1 MTKQPQ
7 RLLIIGGSDAGIS
20 CGLRVKELDASTQV
34 TILLQDQFPN
44 LSICGIPYVIG
55 GEVTPWQNLAHRSLA
70 TLQSTG
76 INFVMNTTVSEI
88 HATDHQVVATHTD
101 THQTEVYEYD
111 QLLVGTGARPLV
123 PAIDGLEAAHERIR
137 VLHTMADFF
146 AIEALLSQPT
156 MKRVAILGSG
166 YIGLEMAE
174 ALWHR
179 NLAVTIFQRG
189 IEVLST
195 LDDDLGKIVHQ
206 ELLAHDIEVITD
218 ANVSKISPSATGI
231 SVQFGKEASQTADF
245 DLLLV
250 VTGVTPNSELLEQ
263 AGALLDQHHAVQVDD
278 QMHTSLQDIWAAGD
292 LVATKHRLLKSA
304 YLPLGTTS
312 HKQGRVAGS
321 NIAGHPVAFQG
332 IVGTQVLKI
341 FDLVAARTGLTTQ
354 EARHAGFDSIDQ
366 VSVLDDHK
374 AYIPGSKPITIK
386 IIGDRNTGRLLGA
399 QLIGAYGSE
408 VAKRNDIYAVAIY
421 NGMSVAEVSDLDLSY
436 SPPLGSPWDAVQAAT
451 QAWEMH
457 KYY

>member
-1 MTKQPQ
+1 MTKQNQ

-20 CGLRVKELDASTQV
+20 CGLRVKELNANIQV

-44 LSICGIPYVIG
+44 LSICGIPYAIG

-70 TLQSTG
+70 TLQGTG
-76 INFVMNTTVSEI
+76 INFVMNTTVREI
-88 HATDHQVVATHTD
+88 RATAHQVVATHTD
-101 THQTEVYEYD
+101 THQTEVYQYD

-123 PAIDGLEAAHERIR
+123 PAITGLDVSHARIR
-137 VLHTMADFF
+137 VLHTMADYF
-146 AIEALLSQPT
+146 AIEELLSQPT

-174 ALWHR
+174 ALRHR
-179 NLAVTIFQRG
+179 NLEVTIFQRG
-189 IEVLST
+189 GEVLST
-195 LDDDLGKIVHQ
+195 LDGDLGKIVHQ
-206 ELLAHDIEVITD
+206 ELLAHDIEVITE
-218 ANVSKISPSATGI
+218 ASVSKISPRVAGI
-231 SVQFGKEASQTADF
+231 SVQFGKEEVRIADF

-263 AGALLDQHHAVQVDD
+263 AGATLDKHDAVQVDD
-278 QMHTSLQDIWAAGD
+278 QMHTSLKDVWAAGD
-292 LVATKHRLLKSA
+292 LVATKHRLLNST

-321 NIAGHPVAFQG
+321 NIAGHPAVFQG
-332 IVGTQVLKI
+332 VVGTQVLKI
-341 FDLVAARTGLTTQ
+341 FGLVAARTGLTTQ
-354 EARHAGFDSIDQ
+354 EARAAGFDPIDQ
-366 VSVLDDHK
+366 VSVPDDHK

-386 IIGDRNTGRLLGA
+386 IIGDRNSGRLLGA

-421 NGMSVAEVSDLDLSY
+421 NGMSVAEMSDLDLSY
-436 SPPLGSPWDAVQAAT
+436 SPPLGAPWDAVQAAT

-457 KYY
+457 